1 MDDAVSR
8 KNASPAPDH
17 FYGRVLKPGELLEHA
32 DYSSARVVAERLR
45 PFVKRYW
52 AVDWNLP
59 EGESYQTATVA
70 EPTINLTFEYG
81 SSRRANTDGPGV
93 WVTGPVT
100 KRRFDVGIFGR
111 GGVFGV
117 NFHLGATLA
126 FSGQLPA
133 SIRDTTVPA
142 AQWFPNLETDLGL
155 DDSFFRPPT
164 GPGATGADTASPDA
178 AGPNGADPDIA
189 ELAEAVESWL
199 LSWRPQMTGGY
210 MRLKQVLRILD
221 DPEVVSLKILSER
234 ADTSE
239 RTLQRMFSRYCGVG
253 AKKILTRAR
262 IIDAVGALDRGWDGS
277 LADLG
282 ASFGWFDQSHFNA
295 DFLRVT
301 GFSPG
306 EYAQRK
312 SARTGR

>member
-1 MDDAVSR
+1 MDDVVSR
-8 KNASPAPDH
+8 KNASPAPEH
-17 FYGRVLKPGELLEHA
+17 LYGRVLKPGEMLEHA
-32 DYSSARVVAERLR
+32 RYSSVRVVAQRLR

-52 AVDWNLP
+52 AVEWDLP
-59 EGESYQTATVA
+59 DGESYQTATVA

-81 SSRRANTDGPGV
+81 SVRRANTDGPGA

-100 KRRFDVGIFGR
+100 NRRFDVGLFGR

-126 FSGQLPA
+126 FSRQMPA
-133 SIRDTTVPA
+133 DIRDTTVPA
-142 AQWFPNLETDLGL
+142 ARWFPTLESDVGL
-155 DDSFFRPPT
+155 TESFYRPPT
-164 GPGATGADTASPDA
+164 ESGAPGPDTAA
-178 AGPNGADPDIA
+178 
-189 ELAEAVESWL
+189 LAEAVESWL

-210 MRLKQVLRILD
+210 MRLKHLLDILD
-221 DPEVVSLKILSER
+221 DPEVVSLRMLSDR
-234 ADTSE
+234 AGVTE
-239 RTLQRMFSRYCGVG
+239 RTVQRMFNRYCGVG

-262 IIDAVGALDRGWDGS
+262 IIDAVGAIDRGWDGT

-282 ASFGWFDQSHFNA
+282 ARFGWFDQSHFTA

-306 EYAQRK
+306 EYAQRR
-312 SARTGR
+312 SARGTGD

>member
-1 MDDAVSR
+1 MDDAVAR
-8 KNASPAPDH
+8 KNASPAPEH
-17 FYGRVLKPGELLEHA
+17 LFGRVLKPGELLEHA
-32 DYSSARVVAERLR
+32 RYSSVRVVAERLR

-52 AVDWNLP
+52 AVDWDLP
-59 EGESYQTATVA
+59 AGESYQTATVA

-81 SSRRANTDGPGV
+81 TSRRANTDGPGV

-126 FSGQLPA
+126 FSGQMPA
-133 SIRDTTVPA
+133 DIRDTTVPA
-142 AQWFPNLETDLGL
+142 AQWFPALESDLRL
-155 DDSFFRPPT
+155 DESFFHPSED
-164 GPGATGADTASPDA
+164 PGSG
-178 AGPNGADPDIA
+178 GPDIA
-189 ELAEAVESWL
+189 KLAEAVESWL
-199 LSWRPQMTGGY
+199 LCRRPQMTGGY
-210 MRLKQVLRILD
+210 MRLKHLLGILD
-221 DPEVVSLKILSER
+221 DPEVVSLKMLSER
-234 ADTSE
+234 AGVTE

-253 AKKILTRAR
+253 AKKILSRAR
-262 IIDAVGALDRGWDGS
+262 IIDAVGAIDRGWDDS

-282 ASFGWFDQSHFNA
+282 ARFGWFDQSHFNA

-306 EYAQRK
+306 EYAQWR
-312 SARTGR
+312 SAKNPRRRTRESDGK

>member
-8 KNASPAPDH
+8 KNPSPARDH

-32 DYSSARVVAERLR
+32 DYSSVRVVAERLR

>member
-32 DYSSARVVAERLR
+32 DYSSVRVVAERLR

-70 EPTINLTFEYG
+70 EPTINLTFEYW

-155 DDSFFRPPT
+155 DDSFFRSPT
-164 GPGATGADTASPDA
+164 GPDA
-178 AGPNGADPDIA
+178 AGTDAAGRGTTGPDIA
-189 ELAEAVESWL
+189 ALAEAVESWL

-221 DPEVVSLKILSER
+221 DPEVVSLNILSER
-234 ADTSE
+234 ADISE
-239 RTLQRMFSRYCGVG
+239 RTLQRMFRRYCGVG

-282 ASFGWFDQSHFNA
+282 ARFGWFDQSHFNA

-312 SARTGR
+312 SGRRFP